1 MDSHAAITFPPLGGI
16 QPFAVLATAA
26 FGITAT
32 YVVFLLFRE
41 RPKPPL
47 WGVLVLCIT
56 GVLFVVGYFTLYL
69 KFVKQ
74 LPVPSQSTTEVV
86 SVGYERTDFARKMGD
101 VSDVELLRQRSAD
114 EEEIQKLW
122 TYKSIAVARILL
134 WLSYTLSVV
143 SFVCLFS
150 IAVVQH
156 AFEELQSVAKSG
168 GSTLADTSSVRD
180 EDSPS

>member
-1 MDSHAAITFPPLGGI
+1 MDSHAPISFPPLGGI

-47 WGVLVLCIT
+47 WGVVALCIAA
-56 GVLFVVGYFTLYL
+56 VLFSLCYFALYL
-69 KFVKQ
+69 RFVRQ

-86 SVGYERTDFARKMGD
+86 SVGYERTEFARKLGD

-122 TYKSIAVARILL
+122 TYRSIVVARTSL
-134 WLSYTLSVV
+134 WLSYTFSVV
-143 SFVCLFS
+143 SLVSLFS
-150 IAVVQH
+150 IGVVQH
-156 AFEELQSVAKSG
+156 AFEEAAKNGRSQ
-168 GSTLADTSSVRD
+168 
-180 EDSPS
+180 